1 MILGKVYAPF
11 NKGGIYRKWYGNL
24 EYVIKF
30 DEENYKK
37 LLNQGNHLPSRK
49 YYFQK
54 GITWSLFGFENFG
67 VRFKDYGCVFD
78 VSGSSM
84 FPKDSDLNYV
94 IGYLCSNV
102 CFKFLSCLA
111 PTVNFQVGNISSLP
125 FKITGDREL
134 RNKIDELVQE
144 NIKICKEEWSFYEIT
159 LDFKAHPFA
168 LSKFKKDCLEET
180 LKYFEKY
187 YNNLR
192 NTLRKNEE
200 ELNVI
205 YSNIF
210 DVKGDI
216 NCSINDRDLTI
227 KPFDEKEFLKSY
239 LSYLLRL

>member
-30 DEENYKK
+30 DEENYNK

-125 FKITGDREL
+125 FKITGDR
-134 RNKIDELVQE
+134 
-144 NIKICKEEWSFYEIT
+144 
-159 LDFKAHPFA
+159 
-168 LSKFKKDCLEET
+168 
-180 LKYFEKY
+180 
-187 YNNLR
+187 
-192 NTLRKNEE
+192 
-200 ELNVI
+200 
-205 YSNIF
+205 
-210 DVKGDI
+210 
-216 NCSINDRDLTI
+216 
-227 KPFDEKEFLKSY
+227 
-239 LSYLLRL
+239 